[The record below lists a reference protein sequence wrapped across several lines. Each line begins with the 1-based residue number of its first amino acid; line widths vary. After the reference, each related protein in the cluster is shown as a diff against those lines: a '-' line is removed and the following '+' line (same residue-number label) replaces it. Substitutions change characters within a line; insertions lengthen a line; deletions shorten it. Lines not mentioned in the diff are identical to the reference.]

1 MYRIEDID
9 NIKKNISNIQDQ
21 AHYVF
26 KTNYEPTLSEYKEVM
41 DCILEFIKN
50 KKRIIYGGYAQNQLI
65 KIKNENDIFY
75 KEIDTPDVEFYSYEP
90 IKDIIDLCDF
100 LYEKKKF
107 KFIQG
112 SEGVHEGTYKLFVNF
127 ENYCDISYISK
138 NICDSMKFIEVKGIR
153 YAHPNFMY
161 IDNYRIFTDPF
172 SFSFRLDKT
181 FNRYLRLYKHYPI
194 EKPRSLILNIKKTPK
209 EDLDII
215 RKKIIHNSKFIVIG
229 KYAYNYYM
237 SKLNIEPINID
248 YYEIITIDF
257 EKNIQEIYKKLLKYF
272 KKITTK
278 EYTPFFEFFGKKV
291 EFYINDNL
299 ILKVYDNNNRCIV
312 NRFSDKKKCFF
323 GTNQLVILFLLSN
336 YNYAIINKNSLD
348 EQNNLI
354 MLYQIITTKNKYL
367 DLKGKTVL
375 DKTPFE
381 DFIINCNGIAL
392 DPRREAFLER
402 INKKKK
408 GVRLN
413 FKYEPSGK
421 KITPPNYIFNNT
433 SGNEIINA
441 KNLILKKY

>member
-9 NIKKNISNIQDQ
+9 NIKKNISNIQDE
-21 AHYVF
+21 AHYIF
-26 KTNYEPTLSEYKEVM
+26 KTTYEPTIGEYKQVM
-41 DCILEFIKN
+41 DCILEFIKI

-65 KIKNENDIFY
+65 KIKNENDTFY
-75 KEIDTPDVEFYSYEP
+75 KDIDTPDVEFYSFEP

-138 NICDSMKFIEVKGIR
+138 NICDSMNYIELNGLR
-153 YAHPNFMY
+153 YAHPDFMY

-194 EKPRSLILNIKKTPK
+194 QKPHNMILNIKKSPH
-209 EDLDII
+209 EDLDIV
-215 RKKIIHNSKFIVIG
+215 RKKVIHNSKYIVIG
-229 KYAYNYYM
+229 KYAYNYYLN
-237 SKLNIEPINID
+237 KLNIEPINID
-248 YYEIITIDF
+248 YYEIITTDY
-257 EKNIQEIYKKLLKYF
+257 EKNILKINKIINKLF
-272 KKITTK
+272 KNVKTK
-278 EYTPFFEFFGKKV
+278 EYSPFFEFFGKRV
-291 EFYINDNL
+291 EFYINGNL
-299 ILKVYDNNNRCIV
+299 LLKVYDNNNRCIV
-312 NRFSDKKKCFF
+312 NRFSEKKKCFF

-336 YNYAIINKNSLD
+336 YNYAIINHNKTEEKN
-348 EQNNLI
+348 NII

-367 DLKGKTVL
+367 DLKDKNVL

-381 DFIINCNGIAL
+381 DFIISCDGIAL
-392 DPRREAFLER
+392 DPRRETFLER

-408 GVRLN
+408 GLRLN
-413 FKYEPSGK
+413 FKYEPLGN
-421 KITPPNYIFNNT
+421 KITPPNYVFTNT
-433 SGNEIINA
+433 SGNEIIND
-441 KNLILKKY
+441 KNLIIKKY